1 MSPHRVRAIT
11 VRILSQFRHDRRTLA
26 LLFVAPLVILT
37 LLSFLLRG
45 GGSKPAVGVVN
56 LDARPLGSTIAAHL
70 QSSSLV
76 SATAMDRA
84 AAEKQ
89 LHDGSLTGYV
99 LFPADFTDRAL
110 NQHELRPEIH
120 LEGSQP
126 GPSQQTLQAVSQA
139 TLAAISALPIPIQ
152 GGPPRFSPLVSYLYG
167 GPNLDTLDYLG
178 AALIGLVVFFLVF
191 VVTSVSFL
199 RERTQGTL
207 ERLMA
212 TPLRRAE
219 IVLGYMLGFTVLAL
233 IQSAEVLLFSLY
245 VLKLYN
251 AGSVWLIFLVAIL
264 MAIAAV
270 NLGIFV
276 SMFARTEFQ
285 AVQFIPLVIVPQFL
299 LSGILVPVSTE
310 PGWMQPIS
318 KVLPLTYAVDGLRS
332 VMIRGADLSW
342 SSLQLDT
349 GVVFGFC
356 VLMVVLASLTLRRRV
371 A

>member
-1 MSPHRVRAIT
+1 MSPRRVRAIT
-11 VRILSQFRHDRRTLA
+11 RRILSQFRHDRRTLA
-26 LLFVAPLVILT
+26 LLFVAPLVIIG
-37 LLSFLLRG
+37 LLYFLLRG
-45 GGSKPAVGVVN
+45 GGSRPAVGVVN
-56 LDARPLGSTIAAHL
+56 LDSGPLGSTIAARL
-70 QSSSLV
+70 ESSPLV

-84 AAEKQ
+84 TADKQ

-99 LFPADFTDRAL
+99 LFPADFTDQAL
-110 NQHELRPEIH
+110 SQHELRPEIH

-139 TLAAISALPIPIQ
+139 ILAAIGALPVQ
-152 GGPPRFSPLVSYLYG
+152 GGPPRFTPQVSYLYG

-219 IVLGYMLGFTVLAL
+219 IVLGYMIGFTVLAL
-233 IQSAEVLLFSLY
+233 IQSAEVLVFSLY
-245 VLKLYN
+245 ALKLYN
-251 AGSVWLIFLVAIL
+251 AGSVWLIFLVVVL

-310 PGWMQPIS
+310 PGWMQVVS
-318 KVLPLTYAVDGLRS
+318 RVLPLTYAVDGLRS

-342 SSLQLDT
+342 PVLRLDT

>member
-26 LLFVAPLVILT
+26 LLFVAPLVIIS
-37 LLSFLLRG
+37 LLFFLLRG

-56 LDARPLGSTIAAHL
+56 LDSGPLGSTIAARL
-70 QSSSLV
+70 ESSPLV

-84 AAEKQ
+84 TADKQ
-89 LHDGSLTGYV
+89 LHDGSLTGYI

-110 NQHELRPEIH
+110 TQHELRPEIH

-139 TLAAISALPIPIQ
+139 MLAAISALPVQ
-152 GGPPRFSPLVSYLYG
+152 GGPPRFSPEVSYLYG

-219 IVLGYMLGFTVLAL
+219 IVLGYMIGFTVLAL
-233 IQSAEVLLFSLY
+233 IQSAEVLLFCLY
-245 VLKLYN
+245 ALKLYN
-251 AGSVWLIFLVAIL
+251 AGSVWLIFLVVVL

-310 PGWMQPIS
+310 PGWMQVVS
-318 KVLPLTYAVDGLRS
+318 RVLPLTYAVDGLRS

-342 SSLQLDT
+342 PVLQLDT
-349 GVVFGFC
+349 GVVLGFC

>member
-1 MSPHRVRAIT
+1 MSPRRVRAIT

-26 LLFVAPLVILT
+26 LLFVAPLLILT
-37 LLSFLLRG
+37 LLDLLLRG
-45 GGSKPAVGVVN
+45 GSSQPAAGVVN
-56 LDARPLGSTIAAHL
+56 MDSGPLGSTIAARL
-70 QSSSLV
+70 ESSSLV
-76 SATAMDRA
+76 SATAMERA
-84 AAEKQ
+84 AAESK
-89 LHDGSLTGYV
+89 LHDRRLTAYV
-99 LFPADFTDRAL
+99 LLPSDFTDRAL

-126 GPSQQTLQAVSQA
+126 GPSQQALQAVSQA
-139 TLAAISALPIPIQ
+139 VLAAIGALPVQ
-152 GGPPRFSPLVSYLYG
+152 GGPPRFSPQVSYVYG

-191 VVTSVSFL
+191 VITCVSFL

-219 IVLGYMLGFTVLAL
+219 IVLGYMIGFTVLAL
-233 IQSAEVLLFSLY
+233 IQSAEVLVFSLY

-270 NLGIFV
+270 NLGIFI

-299 LSGILVPVSTE
+299 LSGILVPVSSE
-310 PGWMQPIS
+310 PGWMQVLS

-342 SSLQLDT
+342 AAVQLDT

>member
-1 MSPHRVRAIT
+1 MSPRRVRALT

-45 GGSKPAVGVVN
+45 GGSKPAVGIVN
-56 LDARPLGSTIAAHL
+56 QDQGPLGGAIASGL
-70 QSSSLV
+70 ESSSLV
-76 SATAMDRA
+76 SATPMDRSTA
-84 AAEKQ
+84 DRQ
-89 LHDGSLTGYV
+89 LHDGTLAGYI
-99 LFPADFTDRAL
+99 LFPADFTPLAQS
-110 NQHELRPEIH
+110 QHELRPEIH

-126 GPSQQTLQAVSQA
+126 GLSQQTVQAVSQA
-139 TLAAISALPIPIQ
+139 ILAWISKLAIPLQA
-152 GGPPRFSPLVSYLYG
+152 GPPRFNPQVSYLYG

-219 IVLGYMLGFTVLAL
+219 IVLGYMIGFTVLAL

-264 MAIAAV
+264 MAVAAV

-299 LSGILVPVSTE
+299 LSGILVPVSSE
-310 PGWMQPIS
+310 PGWMQVVS

-342 SSLQLDT
+342 PILQLDT

>member
-1 MSPHRVRAIT
+1 MSPRRVRAIT

-26 LLFVAPLVILT
+26 LLFVAPLLILT
-37 LLSFLLRG
+37 LLDLLLRG
-45 GGSKPAVGVVN
+45 GSSQPAVGVVN
-56 LDARPLGSTIAAHL
+56 LDSGPLGSTIAARL
-70 QSSSLV
+70 ESSSLV
-76 SATAMDRA
+76 TATAMDRA
-84 AAEKQ
+84 TAESK
-89 LHDGSLTGYV
+89 LHDGRLTASV
-99 LFPADFTDRAL
+99 LLPSDFSDRAL
-110 NQHELRPEIH
+110 NRHELRPEIH

-126 GPSQQTLQAVSQA
+126 GPSQQALQAVSQA
-139 TLAAISALPIPIQ
+139 VLAAIGALPVQ
-152 GGPPRFSPLVSYLYG
+152 GGPPRFSPQVSYLYG

-191 VVTSVSFL
+191 VITCVSFL

-219 IVLGYMLGFTVLAL
+219 IVLGYMIGFTVLAL
-233 IQSAEVLLFSLY
+233 IQSAEVLVFSLY

-270 NLGIFV
+270 NLGIFI

-299 LSGILVPVSTE
+299 LSGILVPVSGE
-310 PGWMQPIS
+310 PGWMQVIS

-332 VMIRGADLSW
+332 VMIRGADLS
-342 SSLQLDT
+342 SAALQLDT

>member
-1 MSPHRVRAIT
+1 MSPRRVRAIT

-26 LLFVAPLVILT
+26 LLFVAPLLILT
-37 LLSFLLRG
+37 LLDLLLRG
-45 GGSKPAVGVVN
+45 GSSQPAVGVVN
-56 LDARPLGSTIAAHL
+56 LDSGPLGSTIAARL
-70 QSSSLV
+70 ESSSLV
-76 SATAMDRA
+76 TATAMDRA
-84 AAEKQ
+84 TADSK
-89 LHDGSLTGYV
+89 LYDGRLTASV
-99 LFPADFTDRAL
+99 LLPSDFSDRAL

-126 GPSQQTLQAVSQA
+126 GPSQQALQAVSQA
-139 TLAAISALPIPIQ
+139 VLAAIGALPVQ
-152 GGPPRFSPLVSYLYG
+152 GGPPRFSPQVSYLYG

-191 VVTSVSFL
+191 VITCVSFL

-219 IVLGYMLGFTVLAL
+219 IVLGYMIGFTVLAL
-233 IQSAEVLLFSLY
+233 IQSAEVLVFSLY

-270 NLGIFV
+270 NLGIFI

-299 LSGILVPVSTE
+299 LSGILVPVSGE
-310 PGWMQPIS
+310 PGWMQAIS

-332 VMIRGADLSW
+332 VMIRGADLS
-342 SSLQLDT
+342 SAALQLDT